1 MSGQLGPPDKTI
13 TISDGDLF
21 ESVSEEYEDAIEYT
35 QIIYMGRVLSP
46 SYYNRWLA
54 ISNKYGL
61 QTSED

>member
-35 QIIYMGRVLSP
+35 QIIDMG
-46 SYYNRWLA
+46 
-54 ISNKYGL
+54 
-61 QTSED
+61 